1 MPEPPPAPAPSNPPL
16 TPPMTPTTHTPH
28 SHPTPRTPRSL
39 RTPHASPTSAPGQ
52 PSPPQGPSP
61 APRSALDEAVA
72 DAVGVVTDP
81 VPPAPAPREPAA
93 VRPPQ
98 PRAGSGLGE
107 RLNALRELVGLS
119 RTRLEPAALAEASRV
134 LDEAAARGR
143 LSRAYTT
150 VAIAGPTG
158 SGKSTL
164 FNALAGTQLA
174 EAGVRRPTTASPLAC
189 VWETSSDR
197 LGAEG
202 LLDRLGISHRDR
214 RRAQLRD
221 ASHLGLRGLV
231 LIDLPDHDSAV
242 PGHREQVDRLLRLVD
257 AVIWVVDPE
266 KYADAMLHA
275 RYLGPLAGHAEV
287 TFVVLNQTDR
297 LDAESADEVLG
308 DVRRVLDEDGMALGE
323 YGEPGAQVHAVSAL
337 TGQGVAELRDAL
349 TAFVAARSAAARRL
363 AADVDQAVAGLR
375 PVYVADGPVPPL
387 GLTEQVRWEF
397 EDRLGTAAGATAV
410 GQTAERTWLRHA
422 EAACGT
428 PWAGLAH
435 WHARRRAERRGEPPG
450 GPAAVEGTEETRPA
464 ARPVVAEAVRA
475 LAADASRGLPEPW
488 ARTVREAAWRG
499 AEGLPSALDEAVAEA
514 GLPQRPPRPRWW
526 AAASVGQA
534 ALLAVQLVG
543 LAWLVGTL
551 VAVVSGEPWVPAALL
566 AGGALG
572 SPLLAWVCRA
582 AARGPAR
589 AYGLAQEQRLRWLA
603 AGCGRGRVLEPVA
616 AELLRYR
623 EVRGQYVVAAG
634 GPPGG

>member
-1 MPEPPPAPAPSNPPL
+1 
-16 TPPMTPTTHTPH
+16 MTPTPRAHRAPRK
-28 SHPTPRTPRSL
+28 SHARHEP
-39 RTPHASPTSAPGQ
+39 
-52 PSPPQGPSP
+52 GPSHTAP
-61 APRSALDEAVA
+61 RPPGSAGAGAPPRAHGVPSAPRSTLDAAVA
-72 DAVGVVTDP
+72 DAVGVVTE
-81 VPPAPAPREPAA
+81 PAPAPREPAPA
-93 VRPPQ
+93 RPPH
-98 PRAGSGLGE
+98 PRESGLGE

-119 RTRLEPAALAEASRV
+119 RTRLAPEALAEAGRV
-134 LDEAAARGR
+134 LDEAATRGR

-150 VAIAGPTG
+150 VALAGPTG

-164 FNALAGTQLA
+164 FNALAGTELA

-189 VWETSSDR
+189 VWEISSDR
-197 LGAEG
+197 SGAEG
-202 LLDRLGISHRDR
+202 LLDRLGVPPRGR
-214 RRAQLRD
+214 RRAQLRN

-257 AVIWVVDPE
+257 AVVWVVDPE
-266 KYADAMLHA
+266 KYADAMLHE
-275 RYLGPLAGHAEV
+275 RYLKAFAGHAEV

-297 LDAESADEVLG
+297 LDAEAADEVLG

-323 YGEPGAQVHAVSAL
+323 YGEPGAQVHALSAL
-337 TGQGVAELRDAL
+337 TGQGVGELRESLAEL
-349 TAFVAARSAAARRL
+349 VSARVAAARRL
-363 AADVDQAVAGLR
+363 TADVDQAMAGLR
-375 PVYVADGPVPPL
+375 PVYVADAPQPPL
-387 GLTEQVRWEF
+387 GLTEQVRWAF
-397 EDRLGTAAGATAV
+397 EERLGTAAGATAV

-435 WHARRRAERRGEPPG
+435 WYARRRAERRGEPPG
-450 GPAAVEGTEETRPA
+450 GPAAVEEEPEQGHPA
-464 ARPVVAEAVRA
+464 ARPVVTEAVRV

-488 ARTVREAAWRG
+488 ARTVEEAAWRG
-499 AEGLPSALDEAVAEA
+499 AEGLPHALDEAVAEA

-526 AAASVGQA
+526 AAASAGQA

-551 VAVVSGEPWVPAALL
+551 AGLFAADPWVPAVLL

-589 AYGLAQEQRLRWLA
+589 SYGLAQEQRLRWLA

-623 EVRGQYVVAAG
+623 EVRGQYVIAAG
-634 GPPGG
+634 GPSRS